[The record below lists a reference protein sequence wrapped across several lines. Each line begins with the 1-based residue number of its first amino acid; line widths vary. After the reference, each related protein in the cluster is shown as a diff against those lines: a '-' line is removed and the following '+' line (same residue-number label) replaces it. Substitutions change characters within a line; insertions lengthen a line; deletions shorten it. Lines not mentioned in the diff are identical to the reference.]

1 MGSIDRCGGH
11 LVLLVGSNPLPNY
24 LAAYAL
30 RPERVLLMCSEETKR
45 PKDWLEA
52 TLRDRLGVEVPV
64 GRDGSRCVANAA
76 DASRVEKMCRGLPED
91 ARLNYTG
98 GTKIMA
104 AHAGVAFA
112 EADGTPDRASYVD
125 GARGIVR
132 FDDGYP
138 LALPDDCLDLDV
150 VRQLHGLEPRGEWEP
165 TEGGPSEH
173 DAAAIADAALKDP
186 ELPEQLYRWTRDDKG
201 KERRPK
207 DLRDDPLH
215 PGAFGL
221 DLPDPVPG
229 DGWTNKQIERWR
241 DFLGG
246 VWLDV
251 WVRQQ
256 VQAALPGARV
266 HAGVQV
272 RRHNGR
278 DFEIDVVAI
287 RGHQVRVVSCTTD
300 RTLGLCKGKG
310 FEVALRARQ
319 LGGDL
324 ASAALVC
331 FLSDERVRDV
341 ARDLESVWDEPNRP
355 GVFGLSHLREW
366 HAGDLHSL
374 ARWAER
380 Q

>member
-1 MGSIDRCGGH
+1 M
-11 LVLLVGSNPLPNY
+11 GSNPLPNY
-24 LAAYAL
+24 LAACAL
-30 RPERVLLMCSEETKR
+30 RPERVLLVYSEETKR
-45 PKDWLEA
+45 PKERLEA
-52 TLRDRLGVEVPV
+52 TLRERLGVEVPV
-64 GRDGSRCVANAA
+64 GRDGSRCVPNAA
-76 DASRVEKMCRGLPED
+76 EASAVEKISRELPAD

-104 AHAGVAFA
+104 THARVAFK
-112 EADGTPDRASYVD
+112 EAGGTPDRASYVD

-150 VRQLHGLEPRGEWEP
+150 VRQLHGLEPLSEWEP
-165 TEGGPSEH
+165 AEGGPSER
-173 DAAAIADAALKDP
+173 DAVAVADAALDPELKAP

-201 KERRPK
+201 EERRPK
-207 DLRDDPLH
+207 DLRDDPIH

-221 DLPDPVPG
+221 DLPDPIPG

-251 WVRQQ
+251 WARQQ
-256 VQAALPGARV
+256 VQAALPAARV
-266 HAGVQV
+266 HAGVHV
-272 RRHNGR
+272 LRHNGR
-278 DFEIDVVAI
+278 DFEVDVVAI
-287 RGHQVRVVSCTTD
+287 GGHQVRVVSCTTD

-310 FEVALRARQ
+310 FEVQARARQ

-331 FLSDERVRDV
+331 FLSDERVGKV

-355 GVFGLSHLREW
+355 AVFGLSHLREW
-366 HAGDLHSL
+366 HAGDRHSL
-374 ARWAER
+374 TRWATR
-380 Q
+380 